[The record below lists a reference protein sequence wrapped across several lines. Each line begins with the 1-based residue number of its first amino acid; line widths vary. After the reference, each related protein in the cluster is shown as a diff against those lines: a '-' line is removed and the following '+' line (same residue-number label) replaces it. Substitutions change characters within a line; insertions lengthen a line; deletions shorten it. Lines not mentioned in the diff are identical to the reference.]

1 MLNYLRNL
9 FRGFSAIFYKETVH
23 MRRDSMAM
31 MLALVVPI
39 VEMVILGAAIDTN
52 IRQVNTVVYDQSGVM
67 DVAQEGSSA
76 SRDLI
81 NHFINSDT
89 FKVYKYVH
97 SDRELN
103 EELVAGRAHVGIKIP
118 LDFDRKLLRGETAQ
132 VMVIVDGSDSSTA
145 GTAVNV
151 AGAIGLDQSLQLV
164 LARGINLGQPIEIRP
179 KVMFNPDSRS
189 PNFFLPGLIAVLML
203 MITVMLTA
211 FSVVREKE
219 RGTLE
224 QLMVTPVRPLGLMLG
239 KIMPYFFM
247 GLGEMMIL
255 LGFMRVVFRVPVHG
269 SVVLLVALTS
279 IYLFVNLAI
288 GMLISVRAGTQAEA
302 MQSSFS
308 IMLPSIFLS
317 GYIFPRET
325 MPVIFHA
332 MSNFVPATYMINIF
346 RGIILRGAGFQ
357 ELWLDGLIL
366 AVMGIG
372 VLLLAARKFERM
384 VV

>member
-1 MLNYLRNL
+1 MFNPAKSL
-9 FRGFSAIFYKETVH
+9 FRGFSAVFYKETVH

-31 MLALVVPI
+31 MLALIVPI
-39 VEMVILGAAIDTN
+39 IEMVILGAAIDTN
-52 IRQVNTVVYDQSGVM
+52 VRQVRTVVYDQSGVM
-67 DVAQEGSSA
+67 EATQTGSAA

-89 FKVYKYVH
+89 FNVYKYVH

-103 EELVAGRAHVGIKIP
+103 EEMVSGRARVGLKLP

-151 AGAIGLDQSLQLV
+151 AGAIGLEQSLQRV
-164 LARGINLGQPIEIRP
+164 LAQGGSATPSIEIRP

-247 GLGEMMIL
+247 GLGEMLIL
-255 LGFMRVVFRVPVHG
+255 LAFMRVVFRVPIHG
-269 SVVLLVALTS
+269 SVLLLMGLTS
-279 IYLFVNLAI
+279 IYLFVNLAL

-302 MQSSFS
+302 MQASFS

-317 GYIFPRET
+317 GYVFPRET
-325 MPVIFHA
+325 MPAIFHA
-332 MSNFVPATYMINIF
+332 LSNFVPATYMINIF
-346 RGIILRGAGFQ
+346 RGIILRGAGFP
-357 ELWLDGLIL
+357 ELWRDGLIL
-366 AVMGIG
+366 AIMGVG

>member
-1 MLNYLRNL
+1 
-9 FRGFSAIFYKETVH
+9 
-23 MRRDSMAM
+23 
-31 MLALVVPI
+31 
-39 VEMVILGAAIDTN
+39 
-52 IRQVNTVVYDQSGVM
+52 
-67 DVAQEGSSA
+67 
-76 SRDLI
+76 
-81 NHFINSDT
+81 
-89 FKVYKYVH
+89 
-97 SDRELN
+97 
-103 EELVAGRAHVGIKIP
+103 
-118 LDFDRKLLRGETAQ
+118 
-132 VMVIVDGSDSSTA
+132 
-145 GTAVNV
+145 
-151 AGAIGLDQSLQLV
+151 
-164 LARGINLGQPIEIRP
+164 
-179 KVMFNPDSRS
+179 
-189 PNFFLPGLIAVLML
+189 
-203 MITVMLTA
+203 
-211 FSVVREKE
+211 
-219 RGTLE
+219 
-224 QLMVTPVRPLGLMLG
+224 
-239 KIMPYFFM
+239 MPYFFM

-269 SVVLLVALTS
+269 SVLLLVALTS

-325 MPVIFHA
+325 MPAVFHA